1 VVAAATEL
9 PRVNAV
15 SPHGLTASFAKYV
28 SFFPGFA
35 GVDAAVAQAYVKSV
49 QGVATRRTYT
59 PGRPQCHCPP
69 VTFVNT

>member
-15 SPHGLTASFAKYV
+15 SPHVLTASLGKYV

-35 GVDAAVAQAYVKSV
+35 GVDAAVAQAYVKSA
-49 QGVATRRTYT
+49 QGVYTGRTYA
-59 PGRPQCHCPP
+59 PGRPQCH
-69 VTFVNT
+69 